1 MKVLQRY
8 FATEIMQAVFF
19 VLLAFLALFTFFD
32 LASEVQSV
40 GQGAYRLQHAFLYV
54 FMGLPAYIYQLMP
67 ISALIGTI
75 YALAKFAV
83 RSEFTIMRV
92 ASLSTWQTALILAKI
107 GAVFA
112 ILTFLL
118 GEFVAPEAAKM
129 AEQSKLRAQGSAAV
143 SPQFRSGLWAKD
155 MIKEHGLQGK
165 VTGSRFL
172 NVKETTPDGQLQEVK
187 LYDFDRDFRLTTVT
201 AATTGHYL
209 GANTWRLSQVLETRF
224 SIIDNTNNK
233 NNVGKE
239 NTLSNQSKVETVK
252 LANKDVVSEI
262 TPEILSILFA
272 DPDRM
277 SAYDLATYTKH
288 LADNK
293 QDTVRYE
300 IALWKKITYP
310 LAIFV
315 MMALALPFAYMHFRT
330 GGVSLKIFAGV
341 ILGVS
346 FALLNSLFSHLGLLN
361 TWPAWSTALAP
372 SALFL
377 LLAITALYWVER
389 H

>member
-8 FATEIMQAVFF
+8 FATEIIQAVFF

-40 GQGAYRLQHAFLYV
+40 GKGGYRLQHAFLYV

-75 YALAKFAV
+75 YVLAKFAV

-92 ASLSTWQTALILAKI
+92 ASLSTSQAAWILTKI

-129 AEQSKLRAQGSAAV
+129 AEQSKLRAQGTTAM

-155 MIKEHGLQGK
+155 MIKEHGLTGK
-165 VTGSRFL
+165 VMGSRFL
-172 NVKETTPDGQLQEVK
+172 NVKETRPDGQLQEVK
-187 LYDFDRDFRLTTVT
+187 LYDFDQDFRLITVT
-201 AATTGHYL
+201 AANTGHYL
-209 GANTWRLSQVLETRF
+209 GANTWRLSQVSETRF
-224 SIIDNTNNK
+224 AIIDHVSHLK
-233 NNVGKE
+233 QG
-239 NTLSNQSKVETVK
+239 NTLSNQSTVTTAQ
-252 LANKDVVSEI
+252 LAHKDVVSEI

-277 SAYDLATYTKH
+277 SVYDLAMYTKH
-288 LADNK
+288 LTDNK

-300 IALWKKITYP
+300 IALWKKMTYP

-315 MMALALPFAYMHFRT
+315 MMALALPFAYLHFRT
-330 GGVSLKIFAGV
+330 GGVSLKIFIGV

-377 LLAITALYWVER
+377 LFAMTALYWVER